1 MKLLFATDGSNRSS
15 AAIDMLKHFALGSED
30 SVTIV
35 TVIDMAVPMGID
47 IYGGYLPDTTQLEK
61 TARENADRILSD
73 TSDTLRSY
81 FEGSEIDITTEVL
94 FGSPE
99 RRIVEKAEEIHPD
112 LVVVGSHSHSRWE
125 RLLIGSV
132 SNSVVHHAPCSVLV
146 VRTPN
151 E

>member
-1 MKLLFATDGSNRSS
+1 MKLLFATDGSRRSS

-30 SVTIV
+30 SVTII

-61 TARENADRILSD
+61 SARENADRILSE
-73 TSDTLRSY
+73 TADTLRSY

-99 RRIVEKAEEIHPD
+99 RRIVEKAEESHPD
-112 LVVVGSHSHSRWE
+112 LVVVGSQSHSRWE

-146 VRTPN
+146 VR
-151 E
+151 EGR

>member
-1 MKLLFATDGSNRSS
+1 MKLLFATDGAKRSL
-15 AAIDMLKHFALGSED
+15 AAIEMLKHFSLGSDD
-30 SVTIV
+30 SVMIV

-61 TARENADRILSD
+61 SARENADRIL
-73 TSDTLRSY
+73 TETAEILRSY
-81 FEGSEIDITTEVL
+81 FTGTDLSITTEVL

-99 RRIVEKAEEIHPD
+99 RRIVEKAEETNPD
-112 LVVVGSHSHSRWE
+112 LVVVGSHNHSRWE

-146 VRTPN
+146 VRTPAQ
-151 E
+151 